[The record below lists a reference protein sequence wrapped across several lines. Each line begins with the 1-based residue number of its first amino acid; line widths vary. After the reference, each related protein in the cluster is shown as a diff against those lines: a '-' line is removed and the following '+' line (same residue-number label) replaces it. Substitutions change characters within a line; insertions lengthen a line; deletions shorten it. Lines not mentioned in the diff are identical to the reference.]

1 MKKEEFEKRRYVRI
15 STVFPVEFY
24 VLDKDGKKIT
34 PYLQGFTNN
43 IGKGGLCVAVN
54 DLWWGFWDRFTEES
68 ILYLVIEVP
77 FRKNP
82 ILAKGRIV
90 WRKREKLERFT
101 RCSLGIEFT
110 EISPSLKRTLFR
122 YAISKKIFPYLVS
135 SMIAFLIL
143 FSFLIWIREEKL
155 FQKNRSLV
163 VKYHSLLEESAKLR
177 SQLSEETKLLTFV
190 KNRKSKLE
198 EELSF
203 LKEELSFWQT
213 RYNQLLKQEMEV
225 REKERATKALQ
236 DKMRELKAQIE
247 SLEKENR
254 FLKEKFKK
262 EEDIKSRLSQEVN
275 ILEEE
280 KIDYVKRIV
289 RGMYEW
295 ITTRQDLNSGLV
307 LSYEGDRELSRVAF
321 TYDQALAVIVF
332 ILFKDNS
339 KARKVLDFYLN
350 QIENKKPIYNGYY
363 TNGGIFE
370 YVVSSGP
377 NAWIGLASLNYVK
390 FTNERRYLKIAKAVA
405 DFLLKMMDK
414 EGGIRGGPN
423 FYWYSTEHNLD
434 CYAFFKMMGEL
445 TNNSYYLDVSQKI
458 KRWIDTY
465 AYTDKGIPVNRGK
478 GDATIATDTYAWS
491 ITALGPQELISLKMD
506 PEVILDFAVKNC
518 RVTTH
523 FKVKN
528 RKISVTGF
536 DFAKAKNLPRG
547 GVVSCEWTA
556 QMILAFEILSNYY
569 QDKEPDKANYYWER
583 ANYYF
588 EELQKMVINSPSPL
602 GKANPTLPYAS
613 ASFVDTGHGWRTPK
627 GDKVGSLAST
637 AYFLISYLGYNPL
650 GGEFLSNSLK
660 RAYEQRT
667 YKAYTKAN

>member
-1 MKKEEFEKRRYVRI
+1 MKKEEFERRRYVRI

-155 FQKNRSLV
+155 LQKNRSLV

-177 SQLSEETKLLTFV
+177 SQLTEETKLLTFV

-225 REKERATKALQ
+225 GEKERVTKALQ
-236 DKMRELKAQIE
+236 DKMKKLKAQIE

-262 EEDIKSRLSQEVN
+262 EEDIKIRLSQEIS

-321 TYDQALAVIVF
+321 TYDQALAAIVF

-414 EGGIRGGPN
+414 EGGVRGGPN

-518 RVTTH
+518 HVTTH

-528 RKISVTGF
+528 REISVTGF
-536 DFAKAKNLPRG
+536 DFAKAKNLARG
-547 GVVSCEWTA
+547 GVISCEWTA

-569 QDKEPDKANYYWER
+569 QEKDPDKANYYWER

-588 EELQKMVINSPSPL
+588 EELQKMVISSPSPL